1 MLKRLVASILDEVLA
16 AIVGVALLL
25 IFEGILRLIGFQ
37 MVKEYWATFGVIA
50 LAIANI
56 IYFAIGE
63 KSVGKKALHV

>member
-1 MLKRLVASILDEVLA
+1 
-16 AIVGVALLL
+16 
-25 IFEGILRLIGFQ
+25 